1 MILDYAYDN
10 HKRSLSVSYIT
21 QNGGKKILEFNT
33 NRFKTYYSTPS
44 GKYINWDGSRC
55 DVRYTSDPKNF
66 DIKTFFKELS
76 NKYRELLTAK
86 FSPRLYTFD
95 IETEISDEFPE
106 PSEAKYPIT
115 NISIASPELNVIVL
129 GTKELDNDANL
140 QNRFIN
146 YLNDSKF
153 FKGLGLQT
161 PKIQYVKFA
170 TEHDMIEYFLKN
182 IVAKVPMLAGWNSI
196 TFDWQYIQNR
206 IRGYYPDLSIKE
218 ASINKTVSSKNYT
231 DMKNNKIRLN
241 MPNHTLILDMM
252 DVVDNFDQV
261 VMPIKESTSLD
272 YIASESIGMHKI
284 EYDGDLQQLYENDYS
299 TYVFYNAIDSIL
311 VQLID
316 KKFKTLQNIF
326 TQSIICEEKIGSC
339 FSKIALSEALFFNFF
354 YEHDIK
360 IVPIDVN
367 DRVRGRLLG
376 AYVAKPVPGLHRFV
390 CCNDFSSLY
399 PSIIRSNNI
408 SIENL
413 VGTFYDEEKLEPYR
427 KDLSKYI
434 VICGSVYKNAGTL
447 KKPEIG
453 DFVAKYLLEDEL
465 DVYRK
470 DPNYFVSVNGHV
482 YKNEKDYSF
491 KIIQT
496 NLANNR
502 NASKYLA
509 KQLDAFVISD
519 IDHIINQAV
528 IDNREYPQPV
538 IDWFKEKGMEI
549 KGTKELYIY
558 NNLVELKEMVSKE
571 VTYLSSF
578 EQACKLLMNSLYGGS
593 SHVAF
598 AFFSLELA
606 NDITGE
612 ARNLIHLM
620 EDHIPNWFQNNWLNN
635 EELHNLLNINI
646 KPNYNSSR
654 PLTKVVAGD
663 TDSIYLSYEG
673 LLDSIE
679 GSESMTIEQKR
690 DILVNLNLK
699 FLDAHNNEFMTNYY
713 NKRHAKSVHNFEL
726 ETICMSECRLNVKKR
741 YAQLLLWKDGKVY
754 DVDKLPMK
762 TKGLEMIKSSYPKQ
776 ARESLKE
783 LVRFLLEDKSNDFLL
798 QRLNIE
804 MQKQREVFNNADIE
818 DVCGNVKVQNYTNYI
833 LDDNNALG
841 VQVAPK
847 CPYNAKALGNYN
859 NIRNVNNLPGDPI
872 YGGKVKWYY
881 YRPNGIK
888 SQRKEPDYFAFQSR
902 KYPKWAAKYAP
913 IDREAMF
920 EKTVLAP
927 FNRILNA
934 ANIGELKRDGSMQM
948 ELFF

>member
-76 NKYRELLTAK
+76 SKYRELLTAK

-153 FKGLGLQT
+153 FKSLGLQT

-326 TQSIICEEKIGSC
+326 TQSIICEERIGSC

-447 KKPEIG
+447 AKPEIG

-465 DVYRK
+465 DVYRN

-528 IDNREYPQPV
+528 IGNREYPQPV
-538 IDWFKEKGMEI
+538 IDWFKEKGMEVN
-549 KGTKELYIY
+549 GTKELYIY

-741 YAQLLLWKDGKVY
+741 YAQLLLWKDGKIY

-783 LVRFLLEDKSNDFLL
+783 LVRFLLEDKSNEFLL

>member
-44 GKYINWDGSRC
+44 GKYINWDGSKC
-55 DVRYTSDPKNF
+55 DIRYTSDPKNF

-76 NKYRELLTAK
+76 NKFRELLTAK

-95 IETEISDEFPE
+95 IETEISAEFPE
-106 PSEAKYPIT
+106 PSEARYPIT
-115 NISIASPELNVIVL
+115 TISIASSELNVIVL
-129 GTKELDNDANL
+129 GTKELDNDVNL
-140 QNRFIN
+140 QNRFTE

-153 FKGLGLQT
+153 FKGLGLQM

-182 IVAKVPMLAGWNSI
+182 IVAKAPIMAGWNSI

-206 IRGYYPDLSIKE
+206 IRGYYPDLSIKD

-427 KDLSKYI
+427 NDLSKYI

-447 KKPEIG
+447 AKPEIG

-502 NASKYLA
+502 NTSKYLA

-519 IDHIINQAV
+519 IDHIINQIV
-528 IDNREYPQPV
+528 IEDRKYPQPV
-538 IDWFKEKGMEI
+538 IEWFKEKGMDI
-549 KGTKELYIY
+549 KGTRELYICD
-558 NNLVELKEMVSKE
+558 NLVGLKEMVSKE

-635 EELHNLLNINI
+635 EELHNLLNINV
-646 KPNYNSSR
+646 KPNYDLSK
-654 PLTKVVAGD
+654 PLVKIVAGD
-663 TDSIYLSYEG
+663 TDSVASDTIIRIKNADGKEQT
-673 LLDSIE
+673 I
-679 GSESMTIEQKR
+679 TIE
-690 DILVNLNLK
+690 DL
-699 FLDAHNNEFMTNYY
+699 Y
-713 NKRHAKSVHNFEL
+713 NKYLGRDAGNTLMGHESVECDDKILNWDNKLYYGTPKRIIRHKVTKPKWILKTKSGKEVVVTNDHSMIVF
-726 ETICMSECRLNVKKR
+726 R
-741 YAQLLLWKDGKVY
+741 DGKKLEVKPY
-754 DVDKLPMK
+754 EILPTDK
-762 TKGLEMIKSSYPKQ
+762 
-776 ARESLKE
+776 
-783 LVRFLLEDKSNDFLL
+783 
-798 QRLNIE
+798 
-804 MQKQREVFNNADIE
+804 
-818 DVCGNVKVQNYTNYI
+818 I
-833 LDDNNALG
+833 LT
-841 VQVAPK
+841 
-847 CPYNAKALGNYN
+847 
-859 NIRNVNNLPGDPI
+859 I
-872 YGGKVKWYY
+872 
-881 YRPNGIK
+881 
-888 SQRKEPDYFAFQSR
+888 
-902 KYPKWAAKYAP
+902 
-913 IDREAMF
+913 
-920 EKTVLAP
+920 
-927 FNRILNA
+927 
-934 ANIGELKRDGSMQM
+934 
-948 ELFF
+948 

>member
-55 DVRYTSDPKNF
+55 DIRYTSDPKNF

-76 NKYRELLTAK
+76 SKYRELLTAK

-95 IETEISDEFPE
+95 IETEVSAEFPE
-106 PSEAKYPIT
+106 PSEARYPIT
-115 NISIASPELNVIVL
+115 TISIASPELNVIVL

-140 QNRFIN
+140 QNRFIG

-153 FKGLGLQT
+153 FKSLGLQT

-170 TEHDMIEYFLKN
+170 TEHDMIDYFLKN

-326 TQSIICEEKIGSC
+326 TQSIICEERIGSC

-465 DVYRK
+465 DVYRN

-528 IDNREYPQPV
+528 IGNREYPQPV

-635 EELHNLLNINI
+635 KELHNLLNINV

-663 TDSIYLSYEG
+663 TDSVYLSYEG

>member
-55 DVRYTSDPKNF
+55 DIRYTSDPKNF

-153 FKGLGLQT
+153 FKSLGLQT

-326 TQSIICEEKIGSC
+326 TQSIICEERIGSC

-465 DVYRK
+465 DVYRN

-538 IDWFKEKGMEI
+538 IDWFKEKGLEVN
-549 KGTKELYIY
+549 GTKELYIY

-620 EDHIPNWFQNNWLNN
+620 EDHIPNWFQNHWLNN
-635 EELHNLLNINI
+635 KELHNLLNINV
-646 KPNYNSSR
+646 KPNYDLSR

>member
-55 DVRYTSDPKNF
+55 DIRYTSDPKNF

-153 FKGLGLQT
+153 FKSLGLQT

-326 TQSIICEEKIGSC
+326 TQSIICEERIGSC

-447 KKPEIG
+447 KHPEIG

-465 DVYRK
+465 DVYRN

-528 IDNREYPQPV
+528 IGNREYPQSV
-538 IDWFKEKGMEI
+538 IDWFKEKGMEVN
-549 KGTKELYIY
+549 GTKELYIY

-620 EDHIPNWFQNNWLNN
+620 EDHIPNWFQNHWLNN
-635 EELHNLLNINI
+635 KELHNLLNINV
-646 KPNYNSSR
+646 KPNYDLSR

-741 YAQLLLWKDGKVY
+741 YAQLLLWKDGKIY

>member
-66 DIKTFFKELS
+66 DIKNFFKELS

-140 QNRFIN
+140 QNRFIG

-447 KKPEIG
+447 AKPEIG

-465 DVYRK
+465 DVYRN

-528 IDNREYPQPV
+528 IGNREYPQPV

-679 GSESMTIEQKR
+679 GSENMTIEQKR

-783 LVRFLLEDKSNDFLL
+783 LVRFLLEDKSNEFLL

>member
-55 DVRYTSDPKNF
+55 DIRYTSDPKNF

-326 TQSIICEEKIGSC
+326 TQSIICEERIGSC

-528 IDNREYPQPV
+528 IGNREYPQPV

-549 KGTKELYIY
+549 NGTKELYIY

-948 ELFF
+948 GLFF

>member
-44 GKYINWDGSRC
+44 GKYINWDGSKC
-55 DVRYTSDPKNF
+55 DIRYTSDPKNF

-140 QNRFIN
+140 QNRFIE

-326 TQSIICEEKIGSC
+326 TQSIICEERIGSC

-465 DVYRK
+465 DVYRN

-528 IDNREYPQPV
+528 ISNREYPQPV

-558 NNLVELKEMVSKE
+558 NNLVELKEAVSKE

-620 EDHIPNWFQNNWLNN
+620 EDHIPNWFQNHWLNN
-635 EELHNLLNINI
+635 KELHNLLNINV

>member
-55 DVRYTSDPKNF
+55 DIRYTSDPKNF

-140 QNRFIN
+140 QNRFIG

-153 FKGLGLQT
+153 FKSLGLQT

-326 TQSIICEEKIGSC
+326 TQSIICEERIGSC

-447 KKPEIG
+447 AKPEIG

-465 DVYRK
+465 DVYRN

-528 IDNREYPQPV
+528 IGNREYPQPV
-538 IDWFKEKGMEI
+538 IDWFKEKGMEVN
-549 KGTKELYIY
+549 GTKELYIY

-783 LVRFLLEDKSNDFLL
+783 LVRFLLEDKSNEFLL

>member
-1 MILDYAYDN
+1 
-10 HKRSLSVSYIT
+10 
-21 QNGGKKILEFNT
+21 
-33 NRFKTYYSTPS
+33 
-44 GKYINWDGSRC
+44 
-55 DVRYTSDPKNF
+55 
-66 DIKTFFKELS
+66 
-76 NKYRELLTAK
+76 
-86 FSPRLYTFD
+86 
-95 IETEISDEFPE
+95 
-106 PSEAKYPIT
+106 
-115 NISIASPELNVIVL
+115 
-129 GTKELDNDANL
+129 
-140 QNRFIN
+140 
-146 YLNDSKF
+146 
-153 FKGLGLQT
+153 
-161 PKIQYVKFA
+161 
-170 TEHDMIEYFLKN
+170 
-182 IVAKVPMLAGWNSI
+182 
-196 TFDWQYIQNR
+196 
-206 IRGYYPDLSIKE
+206 
-218 ASINKTVSSKNYT
+218 
-231 DMKNNKIRLN
+231 
-241 MPNHTLILDMM
+241 
-252 DVVDNFDQV
+252 
-261 VMPIKESTSLD
+261 
-272 YIASESIGMHKI
+272 
-284 EYDGDLQQLYENDYS
+284 
-299 TYVFYNAIDSIL
+299 
-311 VQLID
+311 
-316 KKFKTLQNIF
+316 
-326 TQSIICEEKIGSC
+326 
-339 FSKIALSEALFFNFF
+339 
-354 YEHDIK
+354 
-360 IVPIDVN
+360 
-367 DRVRGRLLG
+367 
-376 AYVAKPVPGLHRFV
+376 
-390 CCNDFSSLY
+390 
-399 PSIIRSNNI
+399 
-408 SIENL
+408 
-413 VGTFYDEEKLEPYR
+413 
-427 KDLSKYI
+427 
-434 VICGSVYKNAGTL
+434 
-447 KKPEIG
+447 
-453 DFVAKYLLEDEL
+453 
-465 DVYRK
+465 
-470 DPNYFVSVNGHV
+470 
-482 YKNEKDYSF
+482 
-491 KIIQT
+491 
-496 NLANNR
+496 
-502 NASKYLA
+502 
-509 KQLDAFVISD
+509 
-519 IDHIINQAV
+519 
-528 IDNREYPQPV
+528 
-538 IDWFKEKGMEI
+538 
-549 KGTKELYIY
+549 
-558 NNLVELKEMVSKE
+558 
-571 VTYLSSF
+571 
-578 EQACKLLMNSLYGGS
+578 
-593 SHVAF
+593 
-598 AFFSLELA
+598 
-606 NDITGE
+606 
-612 ARNLIHLM
+612 M

-679 GSESMTIEQKR
+679 GSESMSIEQKR

-741 YAQLLLWKDGKVY
+741 YAQLLLWKDGKIY

-783 LVRFLLEDKSNDFLL
+783 LVRFLLEDKSNEFLL